1 MLLSRAMDTYMGS
14 QICCDLISLT
24 GFNNHLLGG
33 RACTQVQQSLI
44 EPNNHDFYSN
54 NWEHTQC
61 PKEYRYSDSHRAK
74 RKPCPTS
81 RIDTRHYETNHISCH
96 GNNSQ
101 HILMKDLASIRTK
114 TSHCT
119 KNIGHTIYTGMLL
132 H

>member
-61 PKEYRYSDSHRAK
+61 PKEYRYSDSH
-74 RKPCPTS
+74 TG
-81 RIDTRHYETNHISCH
+81 RHT
-96 GNNSQ
+96 
-101 HILMKDLASIRTK
+101 ASPEHWSYQGLCSSIKGLWTVP
-114 TSHCT
+114 
-119 KNIGHTIYTGMLL
+119 
-132 H
+132 